1 MGFFK
6 RFRRQKSP
14 KKSESRPRNDLYAP
28 AIVDYP
34 GPDQFQRLP
43 DKVLRRIFEEVCPHS
58 ADETLDGSEDSGND
72 GCMSCDMRDLA
83 HCALTKRQWYGV
95 AAGLLYAFSNPCKE
109 YGVAYMV

>member
-6 RFRRQKSP
+6 RFRRHKSP
-14 KKSESRPRNDLYAP
+14 KKTESRTRNDLYATP
-28 AIVDYP
+28 TYAYH
-34 GPDQFQRLP
+34 GPDQTQRLP
-43 DKVLRRIFEEVCPHS
+43 DTVLRRIFEEVCPHS

-95 AAGLLYAFSNPCKE
+95 AAGLLYVCSMQCM
-109 YGVAYMV
+109 GICVAYLA

>member
-6 RFRRQKSP
+6 RFRRHKSP
-14 KKSESRPRNDLYAP
+14 KKTESRTRNDLYATP
-28 AIVDYP
+28 TYDYH
-34 GPDQFQRLP
+34 GPDQTQRLP

-95 AAGLLYAFSNPCKE
+95 AAGLLYVCSMQCMGI
-109 YGVAYMV
+109 YVAYLA